1 MTSSPSLP
9 RATGPALRH
18 RLTRIALP
26 ALVLALAGTA
36 GLTHMAHSM
45 HERTEP
51 SGTPAQRAD
60 SAHPSTS
67 TDPAVRATTRFAQ
80 DLLREL
86 ATRDG
91 NLFVSPW
98 SITTAVDM
106 ARAGA
111 AGATAEALTR
121 GLRLDGPGEVV
132 DASLRELRR
141 QIGQASQ
148 DPGQGG
154 RFTLVEAN
162 RMWANRDGMV
172 VRPEYAGRLQR
183 DFGADSTS
191 VDFSDPVATADAVNA
206 WVKDRTRGLIPQL
219 LTADSV
225 PDDGLILTNAVYFL
239 GEWQTPFWESMTRPA
254 PFTLYDGS
262 TVDVPMMWQ
271 SGRLAYARLPHA
283 HVVGLNYIGP
293 ARAMFILPD
302 EGRMDEVLASLDIA
316 AVRSSLS
323 PRPVSLHAPKV
334 EVRTRGSM
342 ADALKAMGMAPAFER
357 SADFSGMTP
366 GGRAMIADV
375 IHAAALKI
383 DEKKT
388 EAAAATG
395 VVMGVTSAPIRD
407 PETPIEV
414 RLDRA
419 FLVVITHEPT
429 GAVLFAGRINDP
441 RR

>member
-1 MTSSPSLP
+1 MPLIPSTRQTDKAGSSL
-9 RATGPALRH
+9 
-18 RLTRIALP
+18 LTRIVLP
-26 ALVLALAGTA
+26 GLALALAGMAGVT
-36 GLTHMAHSM
+36 GLTHLR
-45 HERTEP
+45 HEHAEP
-51 SGTPAQRAD
+51 GRSPSKDTGP
-60 SAHPSTS
+60 SPSTIS
-67 TDPAVRATTRFAQ
+67 ADPAVRATTRFAQ
-80 DLLREL
+80 DLLRQL
-86 ATRDG
+86 TTSDG

-98 SITTAVDM
+98 SIATAVDM

-121 GLRLDGPGEVV
+121 GLRLDGTGDDV

-141 QIGQASQ
+141 QVRQASQ
-148 DPGQGG
+148 GQEQSG

-162 RMWANRDGMV
+162 RLWTNRDGMV
-172 VRPEYAGRLQR
+172 VRPEYSGSLQR

-191 VDFSDPVATADAVNA
+191 ADFADPVATANAVNA
-206 WVKDRTRGLIPQL
+206 WVKDRTRGLIPLL
-219 LTADSV
+219 LTPDSV

-239 GEWQTPFWESMTRPA
+239 GEWSTPFQESFTRPS
-254 PFTLYDGS
+254 PFTLSDGS

-271 SGRLAYARLPHA
+271 GGRLAYARLPHA
-283 HVVGLNYIGP
+283 HVVGLNYNGP

-302 EGRMDEVLASLDIA
+302 EGRMDEVLASLDVA
-316 AVRSSLS
+316 TARSSLA
-323 PRPVSLHAPKV
+323 PRQVSLYAPKV
-334 EVRTRGSM
+334 DIRTRGSM
-342 ADALKAMGMAPAFER
+342 AEALKAMGMAPAFER
-357 SADFSGMTP
+357 NADFSGMTP

-383 DEKKT
+383 DERKT

-395 VVMGVTSAPIRD
+395 VVVGVTSAPIRE

-419 FLVVITHEPT
+419 FLVVVTHEPT